1 VTAAGELPGGS
12 HAVGSQHPGAARVA
26 SSQYPGGAHLPG
38 SRPGDACPSGDERL
52 FDYLLRL
59 ADSPLVLAQR
69 LCEWIGK
76 GPVLEEEL
84 ALTNVGLDMLG
95 QARMWLA
102 YAGEV
107 EARFRPAGRDEDQLA
122 FRRDAWEFRNLLLA
136 EQPNGDYA
144 HTLVRQFLF
153 DHAQQLLLEGL
164 SGSRDA
170 RIAAIAAKALKEVD
184 YHVQRSDDWM
194 VRLGDGTGESHARV
208 QRALDALWMYAG
220 EMFVTDALEAP
231 LVTAGI
237 APDAAAL
244 RAPWLAAVDAVL
256 AEATL
261 TRPKSE
267 FVQTGVR
274 QGRHT
279 EHLGHLLTG
288 MQFLQRAY
296 PEARW

>member
-1 VTAAGELPGGS
+1 VNS
-12 HAVGSQHPGAARVA
+12 GSQLGSGEHLTGAHPGKDRL
-26 SSQYPGGAHLPG
+26 SS
-38 SRPGDACPSGDERL
+38 DERL

-144 HTLVRQFLF
+144 ATLVRQFLF
-153 DHAQQLLLEGL
+153 DHAERLLLEGL
-164 SGSRDA
+164 AGSRDE

-184 YHVQRSDDWM
+184 YHVQRSDDWI
-194 VRLGDGTGESHARV
+194 VRLGDGTEESHART
-208 QRALDALWMYAG
+208 QQALDALWMYSG
-220 EMFVTDALEAP
+220 EMFVVDALEAP
-231 LVTAGI
+231 LVAAGI
-237 APDAAAL
+237 AADATLL

-261 TRPKSE
+261 TRPNAE
-267 FVQTGVR
+267 YVQTGGR

-288 MQFLQRAY
+288 MQFLQRTY